1 MPAHRKGQLLY
12 DANMIDAP
20 GPNGKSNWHQINSS
34 TTQTSQNT
42 TVNTIRR
49 DIRVPMPD

>member
-1 MPAHRKGQLLY
+1 MPAYRKGQLLY

-34 TTQTSQNT
+34 TTQNSQNT

>member
-20 GPNGKSNWHQINSS
+20 GPNGKSS
-34 TTQTSQNT
+34 TSQNT